1 MILERVM
8 MIRLKPLT
16 EQVIVITGASS
27 GIGRATSLMAAAEGA
42 CVVVAARGSE
52 GLDTLVAE
60 ILAGGGRVIACVT
73 DMTDAVAVERL
84 AAFAIDTY
92 GRIDTWVNNAGVAIA
107 GKLEDL
113 SDGDARRVF
122 DINFWGMVH
131 GCKAALPHLKRQ
143 GGVLINMG
151 SVTSDVSA
159 PFMGLYSASKQAIKG
174 YTDALRIELMMD
186 KAPVAVTLIKPSPI
200 ATPILEHRRNRM
212 DHQATM
218 PPPSYKPD
226 DVVKAILLAAVNP
239 GHDRQPARSRLSE
252 RRRCRRGD
260 AGTQDVQDGAGPGS
274 STRQSRQSGPP
285 GGGRR
290 QHARSR
296 LACQL
301 LYRAAYGTV
310 AARRDRRGLRADD
323 AAGRPR
329 TIRRFQEETLPSA
342 WEGGSAERLGLRLP
356 RKRGQ
361 ILWRIL

>member
-1 MILERVM
+1 

-60 ILAGGGRVIACVT
+60 ILAGRGRAIACVT

-200 ATPILEHRRNRM
+200 ATPILEHQRNRM

-218 PPPSYKPD
+218 PPPFYKPD
-226 DVVKAILLAAVNP
+226 DVAKTILLAAVNP
-239 GHDRQPARSRLSE
+239 ERDLYVGGTGMIGSLLGRAFPSVADAAAAMLGRKMFKTEQVREARPDNL
-252 RRRCRRGD
+252 D
-260 AGTQDVQDGAGPGS
+260 KA
-274 STRQSRQSGPP
+274 
-285 GGGRR
+285 GRR
-290 QHARSR
+290 AEVDGSTHGRASHASFYTALRTGPLR
-296 LACQL
+296 H
-301 LYRAAYGTV
+301 V
-310 AARRDRRGLRADD
+310 ATAGAFGRMMLQGVRGR
-323 AAGRPR
+323 
-329 TIRRFQEETLPSA
+329 
-342 WEGGSAERLGLRLP
+342 
-356 RKRGQ
+356 
-361 ILWRIL
+361 